1 MEELVGFCAQC
12 GKPIHCLH
20 GFLNGVVSRE
30 TETLYCFPCHDKQKE
45 NDHAKP
51 DKCHK

>member
-20 GFLNGVVSRE
+20 GFLNGVISE
-30 TETLYCFPCHDKQKE
+30 GKETLYCFPCHEKQKE
-45 NDHAKP
+45 KEHAKP
-51 DKCHK
+51 NQCCK